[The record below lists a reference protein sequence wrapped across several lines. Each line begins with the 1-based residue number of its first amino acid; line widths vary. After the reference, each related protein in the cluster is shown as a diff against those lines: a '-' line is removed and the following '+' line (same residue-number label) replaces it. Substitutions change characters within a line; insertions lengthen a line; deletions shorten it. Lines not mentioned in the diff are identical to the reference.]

1 MLHGSLMKK
10 TNVLRGEAAPEAPE
24 VAAPTEVS
32 VPPESSVPA
41 PTETS
46 VPGGTEVARQR
57 VGREG
62 G

>member
-1 MLHGSLMKK
+1 MKK